1 MESMTGYAFL
11 EMSTDQFSYSVEIKS
26 LNAKYLEV
34 FVNLPKILRND
45 ENEYINILKK
55 SFSRGKIELNVDI
68 FDWNNIRPIA
78 LNKELIVKY
87 YKELNSIHK
96 SLKIAEPLKFESVLA
111 LEGVT
116 QRERSGITSKAKKDI
131 LKTLSVVIK
140 KTVEMR
146 KDEGAIIKNDIQHS
160 LEQVSKDANKI
171 KALSGAMLKEKKD
184 NLKKKLVSI
193 TEGMIDNSRIY
204 SEIGI
209 LVDKLD
215 INEELVRL
223 NDHLKKFKA
232 LMNEKEQMGRK
243 LDFLSQELF
252 REINTIASKS
262 NCSEIS
268 HLAVNVKNHIDK
280 VREHCRNIV

>member
-45 ENEYINILKK
+45 ENEYINIIKK
-55 SFSRGKIELNVDI
+55 SFNRGKIELNIDI
-68 FDWNNIRPIA
+68 FDWNNIKPIV

-96 SLKIAEPLKFESVLA
+96 SLKIPEPLKFESVLA

-116 QRERSGITSKAKKDI
+116 QRERSSITAKGKKDI
-131 LKTLSVVIK
+131 LKTLGIVIK
-140 KTVEMR
+140 KAIEMR
-146 KDEGAIIKNDIQHS
+146 KDEGTIIRNDIQSS
-160 LEQVSKDANKI
+160 LEQVSKDANRI
-171 KALSGAMLKEKKD
+171 KALSVAMLKEKKD
-184 NLKKKLVSI
+184 NLKKRLISV
-193 TEGMIDNSRIY
+193 TDGMIDNSRIY
-204 SEIGI
+204 SEIGM

-232 LMNEKEQMGRK
+232 LMNEKGQMGRK

-280 VREHCRNIV
+280 VREHCRNVV